1 MTRPANQAWGWL
13 LGLALAGAMLAAVA
27 ATPATTATAATVARP
42 GVKAHA
48 KPDFASPEVATL
60 EQAAAVQVTGQQGLW
75 FKLALAGGK
84 SGYVR
89 VNDVRVAY
97 ASKQGGG
104 IGKALFT
111 GKAGKGRVTET
122 ASVRGIDE
130 SALKSASFDAER
142 LQEMESYRA
151 TPEAAEEAAG
161 KRGWQATLVPYAV
174 EYQPRPAKPGK
185 QGKPRASQAETR
197 ERFGIAGKLASHM
210 GSAFGGVL
218 SSGSKLVGKSEQEIV
233 QEELELGPMIAGR
246 ILGAVPLL
254 QDPAAQQRVNL
265 VGRWLASRSS
275 RPELPWTFG
284 VIDDGE
290 INAFAAPG
298 GYILVTR
305 GLYQLLENDAEV
317 AAVLAHELSHVVQRD
332 HYEVLR
338 KQELQGAG
346 KELVSS
352 QVRTGGGLA
361 GSVASVLPWAS

>member
-185 QGKPRASQAETR
+185 HGNPRASQAETR

-233 QEELELGPMIAGR
+233 QE
-246 ILGAVPLL
+246 
-254 QDPAAQQRVNL
+254 
-265 VGRWLASRSS
+265 
-275 RPELPWTFG
+275 
-284 VIDDGE
+284 
-290 INAFAAPG
+290 
-298 GYILVTR
+298 
-305 GLYQLLENDAEV
+305 
-317 AAVLAHELSHVVQRD
+317 
-332 HYEVLR
+332 
-338 KQELQGAG
+338 
-346 KELVSS
+346 
-352 QVRTGGGLA
+352 
-361 GSVASVLPWAS
+361 